1 MKNVK
6 KMVAYAERE
15 PMNPEKIKHLRREKG
30 HARRVVGGVTA

>member
-15 PMNPEKIKHLRREKG
+15 PMNPEKIKHLRGRRDG
-30 HARRVVGGVTA
+30 HRGWLEE

>member
-15 PMNPEKIKHLRREKG
+15 PMNPKKIKHLKGEKG
-30 HARRVVGGVTA
+30 QARRVVGGVTA